1 MMAAPSPALPRERG
15 REVTLALE
23 PGTEPP
29 VRMVSS
35 PDVMKGFEV
44 AKDRYVTVD
53 REELEELA
61 PERSRTIDVEQFVD
75 ADAVDPIYFDTS
87 YYVVP
92 ERDHERAF
100 GLLVEAMTET
110 KRLAISWFVLRRKRY
125 LAALRPHGR
134 LMVLSTMFH
143 ADEIL
148 PVSELEPAP
157 PRDLRKKER
166 DMAALLITTL
176 SGPFEPDRYPDE
188 YRQKLTALLD
198 GRAAQA
204 RLAPTEVVTGSAVQ
218 DLMAALQASVEQA
231 RAARKR
237 PKTPAKRKRKT
248 A

>member
-1 MMAAPSPALPRERG
+1 MRVESDTVLPLG
-15 REVTLALE
+15 

-29 VRMVSS
+29 LRMVAA
-35 PDVMKGFEV
+35 PDVAKGFEV
-44 AKDRYVTVD
+44 ARDRYVTVE
-53 REELEELA
+53 REELEELT

-75 ADAVDPIYFDTS
+75 ASAIDPIYFDTS

-100 GLLVEAMTET
+100 GLLVETMSQS
-110 KRLAISWFVLRRKRY
+110 KRIAISWFVLRRKRY
-125 LAALRPHGR
+125 LAALRPYGR

-148 PVSELEPAP
+148 PVRELEPGP
-157 PRDLRKKER
+157 PHDLRKKER
-166 DMAALLITTL
+166 EMAGLLIDTL
-176 SGPFEPDRYPDE
+176 SGPFEPERYPDE
-188 YRQKLTALLD
+188 YRQKLTALLE

-204 RLAPTEVVTGSAVQ
+204 RPVPTEIHPGSAVQ

-231 RAARKR
+231 RAERKR
-237 PKTPAKRKRKT
+237 PKPGAKRKRKS

>member
-1 MMAAPSPALPRERG
+1 MRAESDMVLPLG
-15 REVTLALE
+15 
-23 PGTEPP
+23 PGSEPP
-29 VRMVSS
+29 VRMVPA

-100 GLLVEAMTET
+100 GLLVEAMSET

-148 PVSELEPAP
+148 PVAELEPAP

-166 DMAALLITTL
+166 DMAALLINTL

-188 YRQKLTALLD
+188 YRQKLTALLN

-204 RLAPTEVVTGSAVQ
+204 RPAPSEVVTGSAVQ

-231 RAARKR
+231 RAARNRAK
-237 PKTPAKRKRKT
+237 PGAKPAARRKRKS

>member
-1 MMAAPSPALPRERG
+1 MVAAP
-15 REVTLALE
+15 
-23 PGTEPP
+23 
-29 VRMVSS
+29 
-35 PDVMKGFEV
+35 DVLKGFEV
-44 AKDRYVTVD
+44 RKDRYVSVD
-53 REELEELA
+53 RVELEELA

-75 ADAVDPIYFDTS
+75 ESGIDPIYFDAS

-100 GLLVEAMTET
+100 GLLVEAMAET
-110 KRLAISWFVLRRKRY
+110 RRVAISWFVLRRKRY

-148 PVSELEPAP
+148 PVAELEPAP

-166 DMAALLITTL
+166 ETAALLINTL
-176 SGPFEPDRYPDE
+176 AGPFEPERYPDT
-188 YRQKLTALLD
+188 YRQRLTALLE

-204 RLAPTEVVTGSAVQ
+204 RPAPAEVVTGSGVQ

-231 RAARKR
+231 RAAKKR
-237 PKTPAKRKRKT
+237 LPARRKRKS